1 MAISGLSPATHFDPN
16 NPTLASVDNASPSAV
31 KADIDASGNA
41 LNKLAND
48 FDNFLTLL
56 TTQLQNQDPLQPM
69 DSKEFTSQ
77 LVQFT
82 SVEQAIQSNKN
93 LEKLI
98 ALTGGNTSSAA
109 FGYIGKEIKTSNSS
123 TNLAGGF
130 AKWSYEVDPSASSSS
145 ISIQDAKGNTVFI
158 QEGKTG
164 AGLHE
169 FVWDG
174 KDKNGASF
182 PDGVYSLSVT
192 AVSSDKKPVSTKVF
206 TTGVVDNVEITGE
219 EPTLFIGGVRVG
231 LKEVIAVSQDTYHS
245 SATLNYI
252 GREIRTINPR
262 TNLSEGAANW
272 TYELDPNTASS
283 TLIVKDMNGKSVY
296 EISGETGSGLHNF
309 IWDGKDKNGELLPDG
324 VYSLNVAGLNGIG
337 DPTGA
342 RIYTRG
348 TVSSIDTSSNEPL
361 LMVGDVKVRLRDV
374 LTVTEP
380 APIAAN
386 AAASMAEAEGS

>member
-1 MAISGLSPATHFDPN
+1 MAIQGLSPATHFDPK
-16 NPTLASVDNASPSAV
+16 NPPAAASTDA
-31 KADIDASGNA
+31 KALPPKAESGASGNA

-48 FDNFLTLL
+48 FNNFLTLL

-109 FGYIGKEIKTSNSS
+109 FGYIGKEVKTSNSS
-123 TNLAGGF
+123 TNLAGGI
-130 AKWSYEVDPSASSSS
+130 AKWSYEVDASAASSA
-145 ISIQDAKGNTVFI
+145 ISVKDAKGNTVFT

-164 AGLHE
+164 AGPHE
-169 FVWDG
+169 FIWDG

-192 AVSSDKKPVSTKVF
+192 AVSADKKPVSAKVF
-206 TTGVVDNVEITGE
+206 TTGIVNNVEITGD
-219 EPTLFIGGVRVG
+219 EPTLLIGGVKAG
-231 LKEVIAVSQDTYHS
+231 LKEIISVSQDNNHS
-245 SATLNYI
+245 SDALNYI
-252 GREIRTINPR
+252 GREIRTINPS
-262 TNLSEGAANW
+262 TNLANGAANW
-272 TYELDPNTASS
+272 TYELDPRTASS
-283 TLIVKDMNGKSVY
+283 SLIVKDGKGKAVF
-296 EISGETGSGLHNF
+296 ETSGDTGSGLHNF
-309 IWDGKDKNGELLPDG
+309 TWDGKDKNGNLLPDG
-324 VYSLNVAGLNGIG
+324 VYSLSITGLNSKG

-348 TVSSIDTSSNEPL
+348 TVSSIDTSSTEPL
-361 LMVGDVKVRLRDV
+361 LITGDVKVRLRDV
-374 LTVTEP
+374 LTVTETSP
-380 APIAAN
+380 VTSS
-386 AAASMAEAEGS
+386 AAAGIGGAGAS